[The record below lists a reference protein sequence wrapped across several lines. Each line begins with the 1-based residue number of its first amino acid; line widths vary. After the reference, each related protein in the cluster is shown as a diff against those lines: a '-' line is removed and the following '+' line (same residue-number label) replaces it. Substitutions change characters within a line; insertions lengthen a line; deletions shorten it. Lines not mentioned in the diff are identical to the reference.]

1 MLIVLIWGTACTLLL
16 VLVPGPVFRLFLN
29 DPDVIPVGIQ
39 YLSVIGFSQLFMCA
53 EITTSGAFA
62 GLGRT
67 LPPSV
72 VSIFFTFMRV
82 PVILILQRASF
93 GLDAIWWTISIS
105 SMCKGTVLVTWYLLY
120 QRKICSRG
128 MKIKTKEFLR

>member
-1 MLIVLIWGTACTLLL
+1 MRRYFKLLILILLCTSLAGCRLSR
-16 VLVPGPVFRLFLN
+16 VPKEEDNNLF
-29 DPDVIPVGIQ
+29 
-39 YLSVIGFSQLFMCA
+39 VIGFSQLFMCA

-82 PVILILQRASF
+82 PVILILQRV
-93 GLDAIWWTISIS
+93 D
-105 SMCKGTVLVTWYLLY
+105 YL
-120 QRKICSRG
+120 S
-128 MKIKTKEFLR
+128 LRR